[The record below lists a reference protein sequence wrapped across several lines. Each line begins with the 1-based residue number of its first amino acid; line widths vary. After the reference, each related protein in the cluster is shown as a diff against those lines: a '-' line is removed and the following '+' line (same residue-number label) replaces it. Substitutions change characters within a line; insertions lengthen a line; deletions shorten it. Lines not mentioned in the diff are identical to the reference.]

1 MFEAS
6 ALCCLDSGKRDIAS
20 LELSEFLQC
29 SPCFGSPRFHR
40 LAFHNKDIPRAA
52 WDLHGVHPPKKIEK
66 WRRKWVRL
74 CPGWVWLGLI
84 QKSPPVF
91 PSEHTK
97 SWDETCPHGEH
108 LSALLNRGQGPA
120 WSHPAPPALSLAP
133 HRGVGPP
140 LGLENVTKSWAWQRA
155 DALLGSPRVMRGLIV
170 TFLAG
175 MAKDLRWALARLAL
189 HQAGSLLHQP
199 PRL

>member
-1 MFEAS
+1 MFE

-29 SPCFGSPRFHR
+29 SPCFGSPRFRR

-52 WDLHGVHPPKKIEK
+52 WDLRSMRPPKKMEK
-66 WRRKWVRL
+66 WRWKRVRL
-74 CPGWVWLGLI
+74 CLGWVWLGLI

-91 PSEHTK
+91 PSEHTNCC
-97 SWDETCPHGEH
+97 DETCPLGEH
-108 LSALLNRGQGPA
+108 LSASLNRGQGPA
-120 WSHPAPPALSLAP
+120 WSHPAPSLAP

-140 LGLENVTKSWAWQRA
+140 LGLEKVTKSWPWQRA

-175 MAKDLRWALARLAL
+175 MAKDLRRALARLAL
-189 HQAGSLLHQP
+189 HQPGSLLHQP